1 MICGYICIGKVNIM
15 KRIIALTMAAAAVLS
30 LTGCSKENL
39 ENVSNFIEAGGR
51 DYGDTITNKI
61 GEAQRNT
68 FFFTTVND
76 VEFTNE
82 VGDYYVDDGYEFACV
97 DVTVQNC
104 FNQTIPMGYGDFY
117 IRWGEGEEDW
127 DTPAYYDD
135 MSEDAYEYSFELE
148 VGEDYTGV
156 LYFVVPT
163 ERADKLQ
170 LVYEEL
176 YEDDFVGSTYIIE
189 LE

>member
-1 MICGYICIGKVNIM
+1 M
-15 KRIIALTMAAAAVLS
+15 KRIIATTLTAAAVLS
-30 LTGCSKENL
+30 LTGCSDGLGNI
-39 ENVSNFIEAGGR
+39 STFIEAGGR
-51 DYGDTITNKI
+51 DYGDTITNEI
-61 GEAQRNT
+61 GEAQKNT
-68 FFFTTVND
+68 FFITTVND

-82 VGDYYVDDGYEFACV
+82 VGDYYVDDDYEIVCV
-97 DVTVQNC
+97 DVTVENC
-104 FNQTIPMGYGDFY
+104 FSETIPMGYSDFY
-117 IRWGEGEEDW
+117 IRWGEGDENW

-135 MSEDAYEYSFELE
+135 ISEDAYEYSFELE

-156 LYFVVPT
+156 LYFVIPA

-176 YEDDFVGSTYIIE
+176 YEDDFIGSTYIIN